1 MTKRTLNFWKGL
13 RTAGCALLMAPVLA
27 IAQAPVAPGPE
38 QADLAPGHGAQTRA
52 WLDLQKS
59 GKAAPQTPEGPQPGE
74 VADRVYQRY
83 LDSYTSKIPDT
94 YPRDSFSSGGQGK

>member
-1 MTKRTLNFWKGL
+1 MTKWTLNF
-13 RTAGCALLMAPVLA
+13 RTSLQAMGAALLIAPVLA
-27 IAQAPVAPGPE
+27 AAQTPAAPGAE